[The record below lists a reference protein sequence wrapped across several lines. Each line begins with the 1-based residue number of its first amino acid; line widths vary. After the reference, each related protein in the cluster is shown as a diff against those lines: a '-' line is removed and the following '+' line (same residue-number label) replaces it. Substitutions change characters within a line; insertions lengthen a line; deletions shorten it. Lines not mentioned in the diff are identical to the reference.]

1 VVAAGALDAKLAD
14 IIDALLAGGPEA
26 LGDAKALIRKARPQS
41 AAAARSLRKLTAR
54 TIAQLRSGAEGQE
67 GLAAFLEKRAPKW
80 KR

>member
-1 VVAAGALDAKLAD
+1 
-14 IIDALLAGGPEA
+14 
-26 LGDAKALIRKARPQS
+26 LIRKARPQS